1 MLTEMGW
8 VSSYGLEISEG
19 VCMVRFRALDATT
32 DARCMFQKQKPGK
45 FNSACS
51 SAGEGTPGAVCNSA
65 LNLDTVFVEAL
76 ILRCTFR
83 CHAEFGLEP
92 CGWMK
97 PYVISLL

>member
-1 MLTEMGW
+1 MGW

-32 DARCMFQKQKPGK
+32 DARCMLQKQKPGK

-65 LNLDTVFVEAL
+65 LNLDTVF
-76 ILRCTFR
+76 
-83 CHAEFGLEP
+83 
-92 CGWMK
+92 CGSIEVYI
-97 PYVISLL
+97 PLSC